1 MGFKTINSQEIYAT
15 CETSS
20 PRVDESETKEFLVM
34 HLPRFCEP
42 WEVFVCIFFSVYSS
56 QSKSVPLIIRV
67 GVSAPRRRRPGG
79 PET

>member
-1 MGFKTINSQEIYAT
+1 MASKYMHKTRINRLTLMGFKTINSQEIYAT

-42 WEVFVCIFFSVYSS
+42 
-56 QSKSVPLIIRV
+56 
-67 GVSAPRRRRPGG
+67 
-79 PET
+79 